1 MTISPTEWVLT
12 VSAPAAGTT
21 YYTLKPGHNLV
32 GRGQSVD
39 IFIDD
44 ASASRSHAEIILDP
58 DKNTVTIADLGSTN
72 GTFVA
77 NERLAEPRQLS
88 ADDVIRIGECTL
100 TLGPQHRHTDVRGPA
115 KTAPLTRNML
125 VQSVGRHARLLF
137 DVAVKLNTVLDVDT
151 ALSEV
156 AGLMSAS
163 MGADKCM
170 VILAEQFDRLHDLG
184 FPTSVAQQ
192 AIQQKAAVMVPVVAA
207 DPKQTGVSALLFRVR
222 SALCVPVLNGD
233 EVMALLYAYKTDP
246 TTRPFD
252 EMDLQ
257 VAIAISHQ
265 AALTLQRTFLVKQAE
280 AVLRAS
286 EQRFRT
292 VVSNSP
298 DLIYTVDA
306 VTGQPALLNRSE
318 YFEYTKSEFETPGG
332 HLLAVHPDDRTA
344 VAAHWQETLRRR
356 SQENSVQSI
365 EYRICK
371 KGGGCDWVQS
381 RDTVFEYDG
390 EGNPKHILV
399 TMTVI
404 TEHKDAQER
413 ILKSEA
419 MLADAQQLAHL
430 GSWEW
435 DEVSNLFVG
444 SAEFYRMYGID
455 LASPGMALDE
465 LAERVHSADRPRV
478 LQTFRTET
486 QARQPF
492 SFEHRRVLPDQH
504 IRIYQ
509 VRGWINSN
517 SASGPARWHGT
528 AHDITE
534 IHQAERALKRRG
546 DELAMLNAIISTIN
560 GSLDLSTILSS
571 TLERTAALVSVD
583 GMICHILSE
592 GGKLR
597 IAAHHGFG
605 PEQMGSDWKFNAFTD
620 VELNRHALAHQELT
634 YVPEVSADSRYKPD
648 DIARSASY
656 QTALYIPIVGHD
668 RPLGTLALYTLAP
681 RDYSDELLNL
691 LVAVGSQLGVA
702 IERANLYEI
711 QRRRTDQLTRS
722 SALITALSRVT
733 ARLQKT
739 VDPYSVIETL
749 GAELKVIG
757 VRCFVFL
764 LKPQTDTLV
773 VHYTSI
779 DEATLA
785 QIELLTKKKIRG
797 RYIPRKDFPSYERII
812 QQGQVVFLP
821 DTSLLTQA
829 LFRNTPEAAA
839 QSFFE
844 HESMFAGA
852 SMIYLPLAVE
862 NRVMGVL
869 AVVGR
874 GLKDDDVPAFS
885 AFSGQVAVA
894 IDNARLFD
902 EVRRG
907 RERLRQ
913 LASQVISAQEDE
925 RRRVSR
931 ELHDEAGQA
940 LTALKISLDLMRK
953 ELPTELNDLRTRLEE
968 ATRVADATLLEIRLL
983 AQALRPPSIDALH
996 DINLTIEGYCREFGR
1011 RTQLVINYTGA
1022 DLPPLSED
1030 SNMCLYRFL
1039 QECLTNIAKH
1049 ARAKEVWVMLQEAG
1063 NEVLLTVEDDGVG
1076 FDPQAGGAMADR
1088 ATGLGMLGMRERLEL
1103 LGGWLEIDSEPGQ
1116 GTRVTAHL
1124 SGHLL
1129 ERDTL
1134 EET

>member
-1 MTISPTEWVLT
+1 MTVFPSEWVLT

-21 YYTLKPGHNLV
+21 YYTLKQGRNLV
-32 GRGQSVD
+32 GRGQGVD
-39 IFIDD
+39 VFIDD
-44 ASASRSHAEIILDP
+44 ASASRSHAEIIFDP
-58 DKNTVTIADLGSTN
+58 AQNTITLADLGSTN

-77 NERLAEPRQLS
+77 NERLSEPHLLS
-88 ADDVIRIGECTL
+88 ASDIIRIGECTL
-100 TLGPQHRHTDVRGPA
+100 TLNPQSRHADVRGPA

-151 ALSEV
+151 ALNEV
-156 AGLMSAS
+156 ASLMSAS

-170 VILAEQFDRLHDLG
+170 VILAAQFDRLHDLG

-192 AIQQKAAVMVPVVAA
+192 AIGQKAAVMVPVVVA
-207 DPKQTGVSALLFRVR
+207 DPKQSGVSAMLFRVR

-233 EVMALLYAYKTDP
+233 EIMALLYAYKSDP
-246 TTRPFD
+246 TAGPFD

-280 AVLRAS
+280 EVLRAS

-292 VVSNSP
+292 VVGNSP
-298 DLIYTVDA
+298 DLVYTVEA
-306 VTGQPALLNRSE
+306 ATGHPTLLNRNE
-318 YFEYTKSEFETPGG
+318 YFGYTKDEFESPGG
-332 HLLAVHPDDRTA
+332 NFLAVHPDDQPA
-344 VAAHWQETLRRR
+344 VTAHWQGTLRRR
-356 SQENSVQSI
+356 SQENFVKSI
-365 EYRICK
+365 EYRICN
-371 KGGGCDWVQS
+371 KGGDCDWVQS
-381 RDTVFEYDG
+381 RDTVFEYDV

-413 ILKSEA
+413 IRKSES
-419 MLADAQQLAHL
+419 MLADAQQFAHL

-435 DEVSNLFVG
+435 NETTNLFVG
-444 SAEFYRMYGID
+444 SAEFYRMYGIE
-455 LASPGMALDE
+455 LDSKGVAPDN
-465 LAERVHSADRPRV
+465 LAERVHSADRRRV
-478 LQTFRTET
+478 LSIIRGAMQT
-486 QARQPF
+486 RQPF

-504 IRIYQ
+504 IRVYQ
-509 VRGWINSN
+509 VRGWITLNGG
-517 SASGPARWHGT
+517 AGPNRWHGT
-528 AHDITE
+528 THDVTE

-592 GGKLR
+592 SGKLK
-597 IAAHHGFG
+597 IAAQYGFS
-605 PEQMGSDWKFNAFTD
+605 PELAGSHLKLNASTD
-620 VELNRHALAHQELT
+620 VDLNRHALAQEEPT
-634 YVPEVSADSRYKPD
+634 YVPEVPADSRYKQND
-648 DIARSASY
+648 VARVAGY
-656 QTALYIPIVGHD
+656 QSALYIRIVGHD
-668 RPLGTLALYTLAP
+668 RPLGTLALYTVSP
-681 RDYSDELLNL
+681 RDFGAELLNL
-691 LVAVGSQLGVA
+691 LVTVGAQLGVA

-711 QRRRTDQLTRS
+711 QRKRTDQLTRS

-749 GAELKVIG
+749 GNELKVIG

-764 LKPQTDTLV
+764 IKPQTDMLV

-779 DEATLA
+779 DEATLV
-785 QIELLTKKKIRG
+785 QIESLTKKKIRG
-797 RYIPRKDFPSYERII
+797 RYIPRKEFPSYDRII

-821 DTSLLTQA
+821 DTSLLIQA
-829 LFRNTPEAAA
+829 LFRGQPEAAA
-839 QSFFE
+839 QNFFE
-844 HESMFAGA
+844 HEGVFSGA

-862 NRVMGVL
+862 DRVMGVL

-902 EVRRG
+902 EVRKG

-913 LASQVISAQEDE
+913 LANQVISAQEDE

-953 ELPTELNDLRTRLEE
+953 ELPTELDDLRTRLEE
-968 ATRVADATLLEIRLL
+968 ATQVADATLLEIRLL
-983 AQALRPPSIDALH
+983 AQALRPPSLDALH
-996 DINLTIEGYCREFGR
+996 NINLTIEGYCREFGR
-1011 RTQLVINYTGA
+1011 RTQLAISYTGA
-1022 DLPPLSED
+1022 ELPPLSDEV
-1030 SNMCLYRFL
+1030 NMCLYRFL
-1039 QECLTNIAKH
+1039 QESLTNVAKH
-1049 ARAKEVWVMLQEAG
+1049 ARAKEVWVALQPAG
-1063 NEVLLTVEDDGVG
+1063 GEVLLSVEDDGVG
-1076 FDPQAGGAMADR
+1076 FDPQAGVVMADQP
-1088 ATGLGMLGMRERLEL
+1088 AGLGMLGMRERLEL
-1103 LGGWLEIDSEPGQ
+1103 LGGWLEIDSQPGE

-1129 ERDTL
+1129 ERGSL
-1134 EET
+1134 GAA